1 MPLKTIAAEFAAHA
15 EPLLI
20 KSLLR
25 TPLQVAGDQEI
36 VYRDRVRYTYR
47 DLETRIAKLANALTG
62 FGVGHGTTV
71 SILDW
76 DSHRYLECYFSV
88 PMLGAVL
95 HTVNI
100 RLAPEQIE
108 YTIGHANAE
117 VLIVNREFLAVLE
130 PMLGRLSAVRA
141 VLVIDEDAP
150 PGTRPARFHGEYETL
165 LSQASGTFEFEDFDE
180 NAVATTFYTT
190 GTTGLPKGVCF
201 THRQLVVHTLATLGA
216 LASAPDGQS
225 LRQGDVYMPITP
237 MFHVHAWGIPYVAT
251 VLGVKQVY
259 PGRYE
264 PRALIELRRRE
275 GVTYSHCVPTILQ
288 MLLDSAAEC
297 GADLSGWKMI
307 IGGAALAR
315 GLLERALG
323 QGMDVFAAYGMSET
337 CPFLT
342 LTRVPQGL
350 QGKDALAARGKTG
363 LPVPLVELR
372 VVDQEMR
379 DVPRDGS
386 TPGEIVVRAPWLT
399 QSYAGDAE
407 ATRSLWRGRY
417 LHTQDIGCMDAQG
430 YVQITD
436 RLKDV
441 IKTGGE
447 WVSSLS
453 VEDIISRHSG
463 VAEVA
468 VVGAASE
475 KWGERPVAFV
485 VAHATADASGMPE
498 AIRRHVA
505 SYAAKGLISKFA
517 VPEQVMLVKALDRTS
532 VGKIDKKAMRSRCA
546 ALP

>member
-1 MPLKTIAAEFAAHA
+1 MALKKVPAEFASQADA
-15 EPLLI
+15 LLI

-25 TPLQVAGDQEI
+25 TPLQVAADQEI

-47 DLETRIAKLANALTG
+47 ELEERIAKLANVLVG
-62 FGVGHGTTV
+62 MDVGHGTTV
-71 SILDW
+71 SVLDW
-76 DSHRYLECYFSV
+76 DSHRYLECYFAV

-95 HTVNI
+95 HTVNV
-100 RLAPEQIE
+100 RLAPQQIE
-108 YTIGHANAE
+108 YTIVHADAE
-117 VLIVNREFLAVLE
+117 VVIVNTDFLPVLE
-130 PMLGRLSAVRA
+130 PMLVRLPAIRA
-141 VLVIDEDAP
+141 VLVIDEDRAGSAAP
-150 PGTRPARFHGEYETL
+150 ERFRGEYEAL

-180 NAVATTFYTT
+180 NAIATTFYTT
-190 GTTGLPKGVCF
+190 GTTGAPKGVCF
-201 THRQLVVHTLATLGA
+201 THRQLVVHTLATMAA
-216 LASAPDGQS
+216 LASAPAGQS
-225 LRQGDVYMPITP
+225 FRQGDVYMPITP

-264 PRALIELRRRE
+264 PDVLIDLRERE
-275 GVTYSHCVPTILQ
+275 AVSYSHCVPTILQ
-288 MLLDSAAEC
+288 MLLDAAARR
-297 GADLSGWKMI
+297 GADLAGWKMT
-307 IGGAALAR
+307 IGGAALSR

-323 QGMDVFAAYGMSET
+323 QGMDVFAGYGMSET

-342 LTRVPQGL
+342 LTRVPQELGAE
-350 QGKDALAARGKTG
+350 GALAARGKTG

-379 DVPRDGS
+379 DVPHDGS
-386 TPGEIVVRAPWLT
+386 TPGEIVARAPWLT
-399 QSYAGDAE
+399 QQYVGDAE
-407 ATRSLWRGRY
+407 ATRALWRGGY
-417 LHTQDIGCMDAQG
+417 LHTQDIGCIDARG

-453 VEDIISRHSG
+453 IEDIISRHPE

-485 VAHATADASGMPE
+485 VGHASADAKRLPD
-498 AIRRHVA
+498 AIREHVA
-505 SYAAKGLISKFA
+505 SCARQGHISKFA
-517 VPEQVMLVKALDRTS
+517 VPEQVMLVDALDRTS
-532 VGKIDKKAMRSRCA
+532 VGKIDKKSMRSRCPT
-546 ALP
+546 LP

>member
-25 TPLQVAGDQEI
+25 TPLLVAGDQEI

-47 DLETRIAKLANALTG
+47 DLKTRIAKLANALTG
-62 FGVGHGTTV
+62 IDVGHGTTV

-117 VLIVNREFLAVLE
+117 VVIVNREFLPVLE

-141 VLVIDEDAP
+141 VLVIDEDAR
-150 PGTRPARFHGEYETL
+150 PGTSPERFHGEYEAL

-190 GTTGLPKGVCF
+190 GTTGMPKGVCF

-288 MLLDSAAEC
+288 MVLDSAAEC

-323 QGMDVFAAYGMSET
+323 QGMEVFAGYGMSET

-342 LTRVPQGL
+342 LTRVTQGL
-350 QGKDALAARGKTG
+350 QGEDALAARGKTG
-363 LPVPLVELR
+363 LPLPLVELR
-372 VVDQEMR
+372 VVDEQMR

-407 ATRSLWRGRY
+407 ATRSLWRGGY

-430 YVQITD
+430 CVQITD

-453 VEDIISRHSG
+453 IEDIISRHSG

-485 VAHATADASGMPE
+485 VARATADASGMPE

-505 SYAAKGLISKFA
+505 SYAAKGLVSKFA
-517 VPEQVMLVKALDRTS
+517 VPQQVMLVEALDRTS

-546 ALP
+546 VLP